1 MAAFVGRC
9 FYRVQPQGGPLLLLC
24 VGLLLWRPVN
34 LGVDALEFLF
44 RVL

>member
-1 MAAFVGRC
+1 MVAFVERC
-9 FYRVQPQGGPLLLLC
+9 FYRVQSQGGPLLLLFL
-24 VGLLLWRPVN
+24 GLLLWRPVN